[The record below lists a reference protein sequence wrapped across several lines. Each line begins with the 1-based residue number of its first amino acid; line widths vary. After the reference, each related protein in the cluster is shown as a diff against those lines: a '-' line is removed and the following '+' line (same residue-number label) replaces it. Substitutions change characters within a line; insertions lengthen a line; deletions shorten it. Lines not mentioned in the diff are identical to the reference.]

1 MTSRLARSSMGSYF
15 TDAPD
20 LVAEDLGEKSAGL
33 ADSLDRKRR
42 ALLVTEVAELLNV
55 SERQVYKLAAAH
67 RIPCFRIGGSIRF
80 DPLAI
85 SAWLRQKMSPASLQE
100 LRERRPRT

>member
-1 MTSRLARSSMGSYF
+1 MGNYF
-15 TDAPD
+15 TDVPD
-20 LVAEDLGEKSAGL
+20 LVAENLGEKSVGL

-85 SAWLRQKMSPASLQE
+85 SAWLRQKMSPASLE
-100 LRERRPRT
+100 DLRERRPRT